1 MVDVGSGGVSGAVG
15 RPRPR
20 ARASGRPAVSGAGC
34 PELRSGGDKLPDSSK
49 RASVCRRRLDGEVRR
64 AMRHLLVGLASAAL
78 ASACAWPYGYCLRTP
93 EEWKGWSEASFA
105 HVEIHA
111 SRVDGLEP
119 RGFDAALARLLGAA
133 VGHSDWK
140 YGAIYW
146 ANLDAPREFDLA
158 ALHELRRE
166 WGTRGVRHPQVY
178 LFAAWVFAGKR
189 ATCGRHGTDVSDR
202 LVPRRRPRSLRL
214 ARHLADRRR

>member
-1 MVDVGSGGVSGAVG
+1 
-15 RPRPR
+15 
-20 ARASGRPAVSGAGC
+20 
-34 PELRSGGDKLPDSSK
+34 
-49 RASVCRRRLDGEVRR
+49 
-64 AMRHLLVGLASAAL
+64 MRHLLVGLASAAL

-158 ALHELRRE
+158 ALHELLRE
-166 WGTRGVRHPQVY
+166 WGTRGVRYPQVY
-178 LFAAWVFAGKR
+178 LFADWVFAGDR
-189 ATCGRHGTDVSDR
+189 ATLEDTGQTFPIDWSPGDGRDR
-202 LVPRRRPRSLRL
+202 YALLVTWPIGGGEPVLTPSW
-214 ARHLADRRR
+214 